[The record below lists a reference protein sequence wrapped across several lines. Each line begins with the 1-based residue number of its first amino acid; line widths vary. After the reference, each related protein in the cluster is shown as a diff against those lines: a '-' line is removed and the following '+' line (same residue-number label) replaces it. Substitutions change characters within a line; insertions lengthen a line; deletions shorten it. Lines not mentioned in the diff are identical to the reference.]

1 MKGCDLMLDK
11 YINKLAELS
20 DSAILTPYN
29 LLENLHLDNYVSVN
43 FCKKN
48 EYIVADIVF
57 LDHNEEIKFRYVF
70 DDNNFLQKI
79 YHVNGNDL
87 IEHFNR
93 AKERKELIS
102 KLRSKHTFKKCI

>member
-1 MKGCDLMLDK
+1 MLDK

-29 LLENLHLDNYVSVN
+29 LLENLHLDNYLSVN
-43 FCKKN
+43 FCKKK
-48 EYIVADIVF
+48 EFIVADIVF

-79 YHVNGNDL
+79 YHVNG
-87 IEHFNR
+87 
-93 AKERKELIS
+93 KERKELIS
-102 KLRSKHTFKKCI
+102 QLRSKHTFKKCI